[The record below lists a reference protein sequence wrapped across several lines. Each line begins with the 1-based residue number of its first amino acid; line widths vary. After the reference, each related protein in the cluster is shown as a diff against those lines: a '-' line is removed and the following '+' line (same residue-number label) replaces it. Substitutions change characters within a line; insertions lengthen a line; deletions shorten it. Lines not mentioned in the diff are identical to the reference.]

1 MAFLPAAP
9 FLSLP
14 VAAFACLGLAIL
26 AAALPLQ
33 GRARRGWGLL
43 FLAACGLGVIGDTLD
58 PAALASLAA
67 LGLACAAGRHPRL
80 AAAAPWLAGSLA
92 LLLALHLCPGF
103 QPLLLA
109 DGLVLS
115 PGASPFTLRA
125 GFDKAAAGLLLLACF
140 APRCRRFDELGQS
153 LRDSLPL
160 AALTVVLTLAAAWLS
175 GRVVPDPKWPAVAP
189 GFLAINLLFTC
200 VAEEAFFRGLI
211 QEGLHRRFASLGPA
225 LPVGLSSML
234 FAAAHLGG
242 GVLHATIAGLA
253 GLGYALVHARSRR
266 IEAAILTHFAVNAVH
281 FLGFTYPGLA
291 P

>member
-1 MAFLPAAP
+1 MLPT

-14 VAAFACLGLAIL
+14 VAAFGCLGLAII
-26 AAALPLQ
+26 AAAMPVQ
-33 GRARRGWGLL
+33 GRARWGWRLF
-43 FLAACGLGVIGDTLD
+43 FLAACGLGVAGKTLA
-58 PAALASLAA
+58 PPALASLAA
-67 LGLACAAGRHPRL
+67 LGLACAASRTSRL
-80 AAAAPWLAGSLA
+80 AATAPWLAGTLA

-109 DGLVLS
+109 DGLNLS

-125 GFDKAAAGLLLLACF
+125 GFDKAAAGLLLLVCF
-140 APRCRRFDELGQS
+140 APRCRRFDELGRS
-153 LRDSLPL
+153 LLDILPL
-160 AALTVVLTLAAAWLS
+160 AALTVALTLTAARLG
-175 GRVVPDPKWPAVAP
+175 GRVVPDPKWPALTP
-189 GFLAINLLFTC
+189 GFLAVNLLFTC
-200 VAEEAFFRGLI
+200 VAEEAFFRGLV
-211 QEGLHRRFASLGPA
+211 QEGLHRRFARLGPA
-225 LPVGLSSML
+225 LPVGLSSLL

-242 GVLHATIAGLA
+242 GLLQAAIAGLA